1 MKQKTK
7 SKVLLILYM
16 PYTIRKVR
24 NKKCYRVTTSKTKR
38 VLAKC
43 TTMEKA
49 KKQVR
54 LLRALEVNK
63 EFAKKVRATRKK
75 RKISS
80 SSK

>member
-1 MKQKTK
+1 MKQIAKTK
-7 SKVLLILYM
+7 YPLIVYM

-49 KKQVR
+49 KKTSSIVTRIGSKQRVC
-54 LLRALEVNK
+54 EKGESNK
-63 EFAKKVRATRKK
+63 KKT
-75 RKISS
+75 
-80 SSK
+80 

>member
-1 MKQKTK
+1 MKQIAKTK
-7 SKVLLILYM
+7 YPLIVYM

-75 RKISS
+75 RKILSL
-80 SSK
+80 K

>member
-1 MKQKTK
+1 MKQIAKTK
-7 SKVLLILYM
+7 YPVIVYM

-63 EFAKKVRATRKK
+63 EFAKKVRSTRKK
-75 RKISS
+75 RKTLSP
-80 SSK
+80 K